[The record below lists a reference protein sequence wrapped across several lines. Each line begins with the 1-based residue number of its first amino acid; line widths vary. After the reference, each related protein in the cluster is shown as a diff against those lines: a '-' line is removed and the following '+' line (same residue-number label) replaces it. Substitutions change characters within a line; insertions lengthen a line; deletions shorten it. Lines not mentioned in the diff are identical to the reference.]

1 MYLKK
6 EILNH
11 YKVNKSQIKQRLI
24 EFENVR
30 IKDYFYELCFC
41 LCTPQSKAKSAYEVQ
56 KKLIHYNFKNNEM
69 SINELA
75 EILRTPEHYIRFHN
89 QKAKRLSKVKEQ
101 WLEIEDIIFSN
112 IDNLEKRNSIAK
124 KVNGIGYKES
134 SHFLRNIGFKG
145 LAILDRHILR
155 LLVEN
160 SVYSEIPNISTEKR
174 YLDVEKEF
182 INFSK
187 EINIDLDELDLAFW
201 SYINGEI
208 IK

>member
-24 EFENVR
+24 QFENVNR
-30 IKDYFYELCFC
+30 NEYFYELCFC
-41 LCTPQSKAKSAYEVQ
+41 LCTPQSKAKSAFEVQ
-56 KKLIHYNFKNNEM
+56 KKLFNLNFKNFD
-69 SINELA
+69 ININVIA

-89 QKAKRLSKVKEQ
+89 QKAKRLIKVKEQ
-101 WLEIEDIIFSN
+101 WLEIEGIIFS
-112 IDNLEKRNSIAK
+112 DNDNFEKRNSIAK
-124 KVNGIGYKES
+124 KVNGIGFKEA

-160 SVYSEIPNISTEKR
+160 GVYSEVPNISTEKR
-174 YLDVEKEF
+174 YLDVEREF
-182 INFSK
+182 INFSN
-187 EINIDLDELDLAFW
+187 EIKIDLDELDLAFW